1 MAARYFLICTTSVF
15 CTMAWAHQGVQ
26 NPAVKARMDGMSAIA
41 ENLKV
46 IGTMAKGEI
55 AFDANAAREAAAAMA
70 EHAAATPDLFEANET
85 DPKSEALPAIWD
97 KFDDFTAKALEL
109 ESIAKGLS
117 ASISSPA
124 DLRSAL
130 GALGENC
137 KSCHEKYRE

>member
-1 MAARYFLICTTSVF
+1 
-15 CTMAWAHQGVQ
+15 
-26 NPAVKARMDGMSAIA
+26 MDGMSAIA

-55 AFDANAAREAAAAMA
+55 AFDANAAREAASAMA
-70 EHAAATPDLFEANET
+70 EHAAATPELFEANET
-85 DPKSEALPAIWD
+85 DPKSEALPAIWA

-124 DLRSAL
+124 DLRPAL

-137 KSCHEKYRE
+137 KSCHENYRE